1 MIAAVNDNMDK
12 LNIIAA
18 DTQDLTIRNITRPLT
33 VPQMVTWML
42 YAAAVNNDILKYK
55 RYPLID
61 LRTYDYFTTPQKKKI
76 NSIATPESSSST
88 TSSSSSSSS
97 SSSNSYK

>member
-33 VPQMVTWML
+33 IPQMVTWML
-42 YAAAVNNDILKYK
+42 YAAAVNNDIMKYK

-61 LRTYDYFTTPQKKKI
+61 LSTYDYFKTPQKKKL
-76 NSIATPESSSST
+76 NSIASPESSFS
-88 TSSSSSSSS
+88 TSSSSSSST
-97 SSSNSYK
+97 NSYN